1 MKIWE
6 IEPES
11 NIILKITI
19 NGQYIDLPTI
29 ARRQESDGIVCDA
42 IRLNGK
48 VVSISSPNISVEL
61 MYIRSNKSP
70 VVWKGVA
77 CDNITH
83 ESRIFYKIR
92 SRDEG
97 AEKNR
102 REAFRLF
109 LGCQGVAQVGTNKKA
124 INVTVKDVSETGFS
138 FITNQDMESVEGT
151 PVRLVFYDMENQFSL
166 MGLVVRKVSVDE
178 ESYIYGC
185 KLSVHN
191 SKLSRYIVDKQR
203 NDISKS
209 KDDTSGVIKGAGILN
224 SAVPEQQQLQEKKK
238 SKDAAGIDPEL
249 YNVLKE
255 HYKTKGSGISIHER
269 AIDSVEKEERREVFR
284 KSNVGKRF

>member
-29 ARRQESDGIVCDA
+29 ARRQENDGIVCDA

-61 MYIRSNKSP
+61 MYIRINKSP

-77 CDNITH
+77 CDNITY

-109 LGCQGVAQVGTNKKA
+109 LGCHGVAQVGTNKKA

-178 ESYIYGC
+178 ESFIYGC
-185 KLSVHN
+185 KLSVNN

-209 KDDTSGVIKGAGILN
+209 KDDTSGIIKGAGILN
-224 SAVPEQQQLQEKKK
+224 SAVPEQQQSQEKKK

-255 HYKTKGSGISIHER
+255 HYKTKGSGTSIHER

>member
-29 ARRQESDGIVCDA
+29 AHKQDSDGIICDA

-61 MYIRSNKSP
+61 MYIRKNKSP

-77 CDNITH
+77 CDNITL
-83 ESRIFYKIR
+83 ESKIFYKIR
-92 SRDEG
+92 SKDEG

-138 FITNQDMESVEGT
+138 FITNQNMESVEGT

-166 MGLVVRKVSVDE
+166 MGLVVRKVSIDE

-185 KLSVHN
+185 KLSVYN
-191 SKLSRYIVDKQR
+191 SKLSHYIVDRQR

-209 KDDTSGVIKGAGILN
+209 KEDAGGVIKGAGILK
-224 SAVPEQQQLQEKKK
+224 SAAEQQQSQEKKK
-238 SKDAAGIDPEL
+238 SRDASGIDPEL
-249 YNVLKE
+249 YNELKK
-255 HYKTKGSGISIHER
+255 HYKTKGSSTSIHER
-269 AIDSVEKEERREVFR
+269 AIDSVEKDERREVFK
-284 KSNVGKRF
+284 KSSVGKRF

>member
-29 ARRQESDGIVCDA
+29 ARRQENDGIVCDA

-61 MYIRSNKSP
+61 MYIRINKSP

-77 CDNITH
+77 CDNITY

-109 LGCQGVAQVGTNKKA
+109 LGCHGVAQVGTNKKA

-185 KLSVHN
+185 KLSVNN

-209 KDDTSGVIKGAGILN
+209 KDDTSGIIKGAGILN
-224 SAVPEQQQLQEKKK
+224 SAVPEQQQSQEKKK

-255 HYKTKGSGISIHER
+255 HYKTKGSGTSIHER

>member
-29 ARRQESDGIVCDA
+29 ARKQDSDGIICDA

-61 MYIRSNKSP
+61 MYIRKNKSP

-77 CDNITH
+77 CDNITL
-83 ESRIFYKIR
+83 ESKIFYKIR
-92 SRDEG
+92 SKDEG

-166 MGLVVRKVSVDE
+166 MGLVVRKVSIDE

-191 SKLSRYIVDKQR
+191 SKLSHYIVDRQR

-209 KDDTSGVIKGAGILN
+209 KEDAGGVIKGAGILK
-224 SAVPEQQQLQEKKK
+224 SAEQQQQPQEKKK
-238 SKDAAGIDPEL
+238 SKDASGIDPEL
-249 YNVLKE
+249 YNELKK
-255 HYKTKGSGISIHER
+255 HYKTKGSSTSIHER
-269 AIDSVEKEERREVFR
+269 AIDSVEKDERREVFK
-284 KSNVGKRF
+284 KSSVGKRF

>member
-29 ARRQESDGIVCDA
+29 ARKQDSDGIICDA

-61 MYIRSNKSP
+61 MYIRKNKSP

-77 CDNITH
+77 CDNITL
-83 ESRIFYKIR
+83 ESKIFYKIR
-92 SRDEG
+92 SKDEG

-166 MGLVVRKVSVDE
+166 MGLVVRKVSIDE

-191 SKLSRYIVDKQR
+191 SKLSHYIVDRQR
-203 NDISKS
+203 NDIYKS
-209 KDDTSGVIKGAGILN
+209 KEDAGGVIKGAGILK
-224 SAVPEQQQLQEKKK
+224 SAEQQQQPQEKKK
-238 SKDAAGIDPEL
+238 SKDASGIDPEL
-249 YNVLKE
+249 YNELKK
-255 HYKTKGSGISIHER
+255 HYKTKGSSTSIHER
-269 AIDSVEKEERREVFR
+269 AIDSVEKDERREVFK
-284 KSNVGKRF
+284 KSSVGKRF